1 MIPDTYIT
9 KGCDMSST
17 IQSKFITLSAVCL
30 ALLFTFALFSLPAVA
45 AEDDAT
51 IELGKTRF
59 GEKCGGFCHG
69 AGGKGARAPCL
80 ICGKFKHGETD
91 DAIARNIADGIP
103 NTAMGAFNDKL
114 SAEEVKA
121 VVVFLR
127 DQQKKKAEAA
137 Q

>member
-1 MIPDTYIT
+1 
-9 KGCDMSST
+9 MSLT
-17 IQSKFITLSAVCL
+17 IQSKFDALLSVSV
-30 ALLFTFALFSLPAVA
+30 ALLFAIAMSSMPAMAVND
-45 AEDDAT
+45 EAT
-51 IELGKTRF
+51 IELGKSRF

-91 DAIARNIADGIP
+91 DAIARNISEGIP
-103 NTAMGAFNDKL
+103 NTAMGAFSDKL
-114 SAEEVKA
+114 NGDEVKA
-121 VVVFLR
+121 IVVFLR

>member
-1 MIPDTYIT
+1 MNRSIIH
-9 KGCDMSST
+9 KSCA
-17 IQSKFITLSAVCL
+17 FLSMLL
-30 ALLFTFALFSLPAVA
+30 ALFVVGVLAPLPSMA
-45 AEDDAT
+45 ADDEAA

-91 DAIARNIADGIP
+91 EAIAHNISDGIP

-114 SAEEVKA
+114 TPEEVKA

>member
-1 MIPDTYIT
+1 MYLDA
-9 KGCDMSST
+9 
-17 IQSKFITLSAVCL
+17 QSKLITLFALCV
-30 ALLFTFALFSLPAVA
+30 ALLFAFALFSTPALA
-45 AEDDAT
+45 ADDEAT

-91 DAIARNIADGIP
+91 DAIARNISEGIP
-103 NTAMGAFNDKL
+103 NTAMGAFGDKL
-114 SAEEVKA
+114 NAEEVKA

-127 DQQKKKAEAA
+127 AQQKKKAEAE

>member
-1 MIPDTYIT
+1 
-9 KGCDMSST
+9 MSLT
-17 IQSKFITLSAVCL
+17 IQSKFTVLLALSV
-30 ALLFTFALFSLPAVA
+30 ALLFAIAMSSMPARA
-45 AEDDAT
+45 ADDETT
-51 IELGKTRF
+51 IELGKSRF

-91 DAIARNIADGIP
+91 DAIARNISEGIP

-114 SAEEVKA
+114 NGDEVKA
-121 VVVFLR
+121 IVVFLR

>member
-1 MIPDTYIT
+1 MYLDA
-9 KGCDMSST
+9 
-17 IQSKFITLSAVCL
+17 QSKLITLFALCV
-30 ALLFTFALFSLPAVA
+30 ALLLAFALFSTPALA
-45 AEDDAT
+45 ADDDAT
-51 IELGKTRF
+51 MELGKTRF

-91 DAIARNIADGIP
+91 DAIARNISEGIP
-103 NTAMGAFNDKL
+103 NTAMGAFGDKL
-114 SAEEVKA
+114 NAEEVKA

-127 DQQKKKAEAA
+127 AQQKKKAEAE

>member
-1 MIPDTYIT
+1 MNRSIIH
-9 KGCDMSST
+9 KSCA
-17 IQSKFITLSAVCL
+17 FLSMLL
-30 ALLFTFALFSLPAVA
+30 ALFVVGVLAPLPSMA
-45 AEDDAT
+45 ADDEAA

-91 DAIARNIADGIP
+91 EAIARNISDGIP

-114 SAEEVKA
+114 SPEEVKA

>member
-1 MIPDTYIT
+1 MTHPLVPKTSVFLA
-9 KGCDMSST
+9 M
-17 IQSKFITLSAVCL
+17 FL
-30 ALLFTFALFSLPAVA
+30 ALFVVGLLAPMPSIA
-45 AEDDAT
+45 AADEAT
-51 IELGKTRF
+51 IELGKSRF

-80 ICGKFKHGETD
+80 ICGRFKHGETD
-91 DAIARNIADGIP
+91 EAIARNISDGIP
-103 NTAMGAFNDKL
+103 GTAMGAFNDKL

>member
-1 MIPDTYIT
+1 MNRSIIH
-9 KGCDMSST
+9 KSCA
-17 IQSKFITLSAVCL
+17 FLSMLL
-30 ALLFTFALFSLPAVA
+30 ALFCIGVFAPLPSTA
-45 AEDDAT
+45 ADDEAA

-91 DAIARNIADGIP
+91 EAIARNISDGIP

-114 SAEEVKA
+114 SPEEVKA

>member
-1 MIPDTYIT
+1 MQANMQT
-9 KGCDMSST
+9 KFT
-17 IQSKFITLSAVCL
+17 AFFALFI
-30 ALLFTFALFSLPAVA
+30 ALLFTVAMLSTVAAA
-45 AEDDAT
+45 AEDEA
-51 IELGKTRF
+51 IIALGKERF

-91 DAIARNIADGIP
+91 DAIARNISDGIP
-103 NTAMGAFNDKL
+103 NTAMGAFSDKL
-114 SAEEVKA
+114 NGDEVKA
-121 VVVFLR
+121 IVVFLR

>member
-1 MIPDTYIT
+1 MTHLRVQKT
-9 KGCDMSST
+9 HM
-17 IQSKFITLSAVCL
+17 FLAMLL
-30 ALLFTFALFSLPAVA
+30 ALFVVGLLAPVPSIA
-45 AEDDAT
+45 ADDEVT
-51 IELGKTRF
+51 IELGKSRF

-80 ICGKFKHGETD
+80 ICGKFKYGESD
-91 DAIARNIADGIP
+91 EAIARNISDGIP

-114 SAEEVKA
+114 SPEEVKA

-127 DQQKKKAEAA
+127 DQQKKKAETA

>member
-1 MIPDTYIT
+1 M
-9 KGCDMSST
+9 
-17 IQSKFITLSAVCL
+17 LL
-30 ALLFTFALFSLPAVA
+30 ALFLIGVFAPLPSTA
-45 AEDDAT
+45 ADDEAA
-51 IELGKTRF
+51 IELGKSRF

-91 DAIARNIADGIP
+91 DAIARNISDGIP

-114 SAEEVKA
+114 TPEEVKA

>member
-1 MIPDTYIT
+1 MNRSIIHKSCT
-9 KGCDMSST
+9 
-17 IQSKFITLSAVCL
+17 FLSMAL
-30 ALLFTFALFSLPAVA
+30 ALFFIGVFAPLPSKA
-45 AEDDAT
+45 ADDEAA
-51 IELGKTRF
+51 IELGKSRF

-91 DAIARNIADGIP
+91 DAIARNISDGIP

-114 SAEEVKA
+114 TPEEVKA

>member
-1 MIPDTYIT
+1 MQANIQT
-9 KGCDMSST
+9 KFTAFFSLV
-17 IQSKFITLSAVCL
+17 I
-30 ALLFTFALFSLPAVA
+30 ALLFSAALFSTVAAA
-45 AEDDAT
+45 AEDEAT
-51 IELGKTRF
+51 IALGKERF

-91 DAIARNIADGIP
+91 DAIARNISDGIP
-103 NTAMGAFNDKL
+103 NTAMGAFSDKL
-114 SAEEVKA
+114 NGDEVKA
-121 VVVFLR
+121 IVVFLR

>member
-1 MIPDTYIT
+1 
-9 KGCDMSST
+9 MSLK
-17 IQSKFITLSAVCL
+17 IQSKFSALSALCA
-30 ALLFTFALFSLPAVA
+30 ALLCALAMFSIPSIA
-45 AEDDAT
+45 ADDAAT
-51 IELGKTRF
+51 IELGKSKF

-91 DAIARNIADGIP
+91 DAIARNISDGIP

-114 SAEEVKA
+114 NGDEVKA
-121 VVVFLR
+121 IVVFLR
-127 DQQKKKAEAA
+127 DAQKKKAEAA

>member
-1 MIPDTYIT
+1 MYLDAQF
-9 KGCDMSST
+9 KL
-17 IQSKFITLSAVCL
+17 ITLFALCV
-30 ALLFTFALFSLPAVA
+30 ALLFAFALFSTPALA
-45 AEDDAT
+45 ADDDAT
-51 IELGKTRF
+51 MELGKTRF

-91 DAIARNIADGIP
+91 DAIARNISEGIP
-103 NTAMGAFNDKL
+103 NTAMGAFGDKL
-114 SAEEVKA
+114 NAEEVKA

-127 DQQKKKAEAA
+127 AQQKKKAEAE

>member
-1 MIPDTYIT
+1 MTT
-9 KGCDMSST
+9 NNL
-17 IQSKFITLSAVCL
+17 SKIFAVMTLFVAMFCLGLSA
-30 ALLFTFALFSLPAVA
+30 SRA
-45 AEDDAT
+45 AEDEAA

-91 DAIARNIADGIP
+91 DAIAKNISEGIP
-103 NTAMGAFNDKL
+103 NTPMGAFNDKL
-114 SAEEVKA
+114 TPDEVKA

>member
-1 MIPDTYIT
+1 
-9 KGCDMSST
+9 MSLT
-17 IQSKFITLSAVCL
+17 IQSKFDALLSVSV
-30 ALLFTFALFSLPAVA
+30 ALLFAITMSSMPAMAVND
-45 AEDDAT
+45 EAT
-51 IELGKTRF
+51 IELGKSRF

-91 DAIARNIADGIP
+91 DAIALNISEGIP
-103 NTAMGAFNDKL
+103 NTAMGAFSDKL
-114 SAEEVKA
+114 NGDEVKA
-121 VVVFLR
+121 IVVFLR

>member
-1 MIPDTYIT
+1 MTTTDL
-9 KGCDMSST
+9 SRT
-17 IQSKFITLSAVCL
+17 IALL
-30 ALLFTFALFSLPAVA
+30 ALSLAVFCINLTVVRA
-45 AEDDAT
+45 AEDEAG
-51 IELGKTRF
+51 IELGKARF

-80 ICGKFKHGETD
+80 ICGKFKYGETD
-91 DAIARNIADGIP
+91 EAIARNIADGIP

-114 SAEEVKA
+114 SPEEVKA

>member
-1 MIPDTYIT
+1 MYLDA
-9 KGCDMSST
+9 
-17 IQSKFITLSAVCL
+17 QSKLITLFALCV
-30 ALLFTFALFSLPAVA
+30 ALLFALALISTPAVA
-45 AEDDAT
+45 ADDEA
-51 IELGKTRF
+51 IVELGKTRF

-91 DAIARNIADGIP
+91 DAIARNISEGIP
-103 NTAMGAFNDKL
+103 NTAMGAFGDKL
-114 SAEEVKA
+114 NAEEVKA

-127 DQQKKKAEAA
+127 AQQKKKAEAE

>member
-1 MIPDTYIT
+1 MPLSIPIKVTAMLFMALL
-9 KGCDMSST
+9 C
-17 IQSKFITLSAVCL
+17 AL
-30 ALLFTFALFSLPAVA
+30 ALLSLPAIA
-45 AEDDAT
+45 ADDEAT

-91 DAIARNIADGIP
+91 DAIARNISDGIP

-114 SAEEVKA
+114 TPEEVKA